1 MGFRHHVRA
10 RLRDPSTATS
20 SMSRD
25 FVSLLMGPLIRYC
38 FGSSSVLSQK
48 QDTARPEVLSP
59 LRLSFRR
66 PYGSARLVTP
76 SQNCD
81 SFLQTIPSDR
91 VILISQVLNCL
102 SALNSKLCFIS
113 LHSFPLI
120 ISVYIYTL
128 KSSSSN
134 PTLCRRDAFLH
145 NATTFVRTFHP
156 HPQPRALPTAICR
169 QNTRE
174 LSGHGSYG

>member
-1 MGFRHHVRA
+1 
-10 RLRDPSTATS
+10 
-20 SMSRD
+20 
-25 FVSLLMGPLIRYC
+25 MGPLIRYC
-38 FGSSSVLSQK
+38 FGSSSVLLSQK

-81 SFLQTIPSDR
+81 SFLKTIFSDR

-156 HPQPRALPTAICR
+156 HPQPRALSTAICR
-169 QNTRE
+169 PNTRE